1 MMKPEHIEQVRRLS
15 RILAGKEHGVL
26 HRVPRSCGQCVHF
39 EPSDGASSWFGLCS
53 FRARRECPKTE
64 IQYNRTPC
72 KFFEAE
78 PGAKQC
84 WEIQGG
90 NDV

>member
-1 MMKPEHIEQVRRLS
+1 MKREHIEGVRRLS

-26 HRVPRSCGQCVHF
+26 HRVPRSCGQCAHF
-39 EPSDGASSWFGLCS
+39 EPEDGASSWFGLCAL
-53 FRARRECPKTE
+53 RARRECPKTE